1 MKILNSVVI
10 TVIFGFSSLF
20 GATYT
25 VDKSHTN
32 VAFKVK
38 HMMISTVGGEFES
51 FEGSFELDDKT
62 NQLKALNG
70 EIDVDSINTNIEDRD
85 AHLKSS
91 EIFDAEKYPKIIFVL
106 DKIKADKA
114 YGKLTI
120 KDVTKDV
127 VLNYEFGGTIV
138 DPYGKKRA
146 GFTLSGSIDRREY
159 NVTWNKVLETGG
171 VAVSEKVKLEIS
183 IEGILDN

>member
-1 MKILNSVVI
+1 MWQCNKL
-10 TVIFGFSSLF
+10 TVFVH
-20 GATYT
+20 AE
-25 VDKSHTN
+25 
-32 VAFKVK
+32 
-38 HMMISTVGGEFES
+38 ISP
-51 FEGSFELDDKT
+51 L
-62 NQLKALNG
+62 
-70 EIDVDSINTNIEDRD
+70 
-85 AHLKSS
+85 
-91 EIFDAEKYPKIIFVL
+91 KYPKIIFVL